1 MTHWIALPMEIS
13 LKWTSVL
20 VTILFTIGL
29 TACGGGGG
37 NSSAD
42 NSVRSV
48 YIGDVTIQNIEDVA
62 ILEGVTAI
70 EGYLYIHD
78 ITFEAFNFLSNITE
92 IDGALVIEHNT
103 SIKRLSDLGINN
115 LQSVSELIYIRLNDS

>member
-1 MTHWIALPMEIS
+1 MEIS